1 MLRFSCRF
9 EAQPHCQP
17 VLASGVSTRL
27 TRTDVQ
33 RIAALAHLKLTD
45 PETELFTRQ
54 LGDILSYFDRLQQID
69 TTGVPAT
76 THPVTSA
83 PVMAGRQPA
92 SIDAARRGTGQR
104 TGPGR
109 RQSVQSPQGPRVMT
123 ASSIQTIA
131 DIRAAMAEGLSAIE
145 TCALYLERITAHDGP
160 IHAFTH
166 VAKEQALDRAE
177 SLDRRDPQAAH
188 LPLAGVPVAVKDN
201 ICTRGLPDHRIVAYP

>member
-83 PVMAGRQPA
+83 PVMRADNPRPSMPRDEA
-92 SIDAARRGTGQR
+92 LANAPD
-104 TGPGR
+104 PGGDSLFR
-109 RQSVQSPQGPRVMT
+109 VPRVL
-123 ASSIQTIA
+123 
-131 DIRAAMAEGLSAIE
+131 G
-145 TCALYLERITAHDGP
+145 
-160 IHAFTH
+160 
-166 VAKEQALDRAE
+166 
-177 SLDRRDPQAAH
+177 
-188 LPLAGVPVAVKDN
+188 
-201 ICTRGLPDHRIVAYP
+201 